1 MNEKKQLEERNKE
14 LNCLY
19 KTDNLLSDEDDL
31 FKVFNSLCQIIADAF
46 LFPSLARVKIRY
58 HDLVVCSPYFI
69 TEKEFI
75 KTNISESGKT
85 VGEINVFYS
94 TNPEP
99 GIFPFLPEEQQLLDS
114 LGKRLSDYFNIRK
127 SSCFLAKDRKNI
139 YSTLRN
145 DICTKAVDALD
156 FTSFGISAIYL
167 IGSVKSFTSGIGSDI
182 DLIINYN
189 GSTENFEKITIWFQ
203 AWSASV
209 ATNSD
214 YEKSIQ
220 IDGSLFDLHF
230 ITKKDI
236 IEKNSYAIMID
247 SMYNN
252 AKLIKS
258 V

>member
-1 MNEKKQLEERNKE
+1 MDEKKQLEERNKE

-19 KTDNLLSDEDDL
+19 KTDNILSDEDDL

-58 HDLVVCSPYFI
+58 YDLAVCSPYFI
-69 TEKEFI
+69 TEKDFI
-75 KTNISESGKT
+75 KTDISESGKT
-85 VGEINVFYS
+85 VGEIRVYYS

-99 GIFPFLPEEQQLLDS
+99 GMFPFLPEEQQLLDS

-127 SSCFLAKDRKNI
+127 SSCFLAKDRKNV
-139 YSTLRN
+139 YSILR
-145 DICTKAVDALD
+145 DEICRNAVDNLD
-156 FTSFGISAIYL
+156 LTSFGISAIYL

-182 DLIINYN
+182 DLIINYD
-189 GSTENFEKITIWFQ
+189 GLKESSEKIKIWFQ
-203 AWSASV
+203 AWSASI
-209 ATNSD
+209 TSNSN

-220 IDGSLFDLHF
+220 INGSLFDLHF
-230 ITKKDI
+230 ITTKDI
-236 IEKNSYAIMID
+236 EEKNSYAIMID